1 MQAVSLSLSRATNY
15 VCNLG
20 SISLAWALSDMFT
33 FLFNIQKLLCSPSEY
48 KVSLIVSP
56 KLEQSVTT
64 ETALVPGSSGAE
76 EVGALG

>member
-1 MQAVSLSLSRATNY
+1 MQ
-15 VCNLG
+15 
-20 SISLAWALSDMFT
+20 ALSDVFN

-56 KLEQSVTT
+56 KLEQSVTM
-64 ETALVPGSSGAE
+64 ETALVPGSSEAG